1 MCQPHQQLFTH
12 SMNTI
17 RHLDKRVFVGMGGG
31 GGEEYNTQKE
41 EEKKKKKE
49 EEKDQKMTVIENER
63 EITQQM
69 QYGST
74 SWQERRPQRTVG

>member
-1 MCQPHQQLFTH
+1 MSL
-12 SMNTI
+12 SEWG
-17 RHLDKRVFVGMGGG
+17 RRGGG
-31 GGEEYNTQKE
+31 GAEYNTQKE
-41 EEKKKKKE
+41 EEKKKKK

-69 QYGST
+69 QDGST